1 MRKIIKYEFS
11 DADRNVLADIG
22 EAINEICRDAD
33 DDCYYHGK
41 PCPFQSC
48 CAFFT
53 DDTCTVLGDVIEDLP
68 HLFEKIS
75 LDY

>member
-11 DADRNVLADIG
+11 DEDRNVLSDIG
-22 EAINEICRDAD
+22 HAINEICHDAD

-41 PCPFQSC
+41 PCPFITY
-48 CAFFT
+48 CAFSL
-53 DDTCTVLGDVIEDLP
+53 DNSCEVLGDMIEDLP